1 MIPRTTAFVLGG
13 ALLVAAAFPLFNPS
27 TPAAARDSQAHA
39 APLTTGEPGR
49 TELPPGHPAIG
60 NSLPQNVAPVADDA
74 PAIRWIVPTQ
84 WHTGANTGAMRL
96 ATYEVPRAPADTDAA
111 TLIVSRAGGST
122 KANAERCVSQFDDVG
137 DDTRTTRTVSGFHI
151 TIVEVTGTF
160 LGGGMT
166 PGAKTESRRHWTLL
180 GAIVETAGQPYF
192 FKLLGPAA
200 SVRAARPAF
209 DTLIGTIAPR

>member
-13 ALLVAAAFPLFNPS
+13 ALLVAAALALFNSS
-27 TPAAARDSQAHA
+27 TPAAARDTQAHA
-39 APLTTGEPGR
+39 VLRATDEP
-49 TELPPGHPAIG
+49 THTDLPPGHPAIG
-60 NSLPQNVAPVADDA
+60 NSMPQNVAPVTDDA

-84 WHTGANTGAMRL
+84 WHVGANTGAMRL
-96 ATYEVPRAPADTDAA
+96 ATYEVPRAPGDTEPA
-111 TLIVSRAGGST
+111 TLSVSRAGGST
-122 KANAERCVSQFDDVG
+122 KANAERWVSQFDDIG
-137 DDTRTTRTVSGFHI
+137 DDTRTTRTVNGFHI

-166 PGAKTESRRHWTLL
+166 PSAKAESHRHWTLL
-180 GAIVETAGQPYF
+180 GAIVETTGQPYF

-209 DTLIGTIAPR
+209 DTLMSTIAER